1 MGNVSLILTN
11 YFSVDDQL
19 AELEIGKDV
28 ALMFKECN
36 MLGEKDDQETFKQFL
51 QIIRRNDLIIKLEI
65 YSAAG
70 RYKDDEKPFF

>member
-28 ALMFKECN
+28 ENMFKECN
-36 MLGEKDDQETFKQFL
+36 MLGEKDDRKTFKQFL
-51 QIIRRNDLIIKLEI
+51 QIIRRKDLIIKLEI
-65 YSAAG
+65 YLAAD

>member
-28 ALMFKECN
+28 ENMFKKCN
-36 MLGEKDDQETFKQFL
+36 MLGEKHDRKTFKQFL
-51 QIIRRNDLIIKLEI
+51 QIIRRKDLIIKLEI
-65 YSAAG
+65 YLAAG